1 MWLHTVFIVLV
12 ALSLSPR
19 LCAAPP
25 PLLTQAVNHWAE
37 GRQELAFTQRTRVP
51 KGDGTTD
58 YERVERYDPSQ
69 PDDRRWQLLTV
80 NGRPPTQEE
89 RQHIEV
95 KRNRKPRKGPGN
107 PPARYLDLENAQL
120 VNETAEFAQFELGI
134 KPEAARF
141 VPLDKV
147 VVRITVEK
155 STATIDHISAFL
167 REPMRIAF
175 GLAKIL
181 DVDVDLQFTEPGSG
195 PPPASE
201 VAPNSTARVTMS
213 KFGDPLEFTWSDF
226 KEVAGLGMVIPSP

>member
-1 MWLHTVFIVLV
+1 MWFRLFVVITSC
-12 ALSLSPR
+12 ALAGWVR
-19 LCAAPP
+19 AEPP
-25 PLLTQAVNHWAE
+25 ALLTKAVDHWAE
-37 GRQELAFTQRTRVP
+37 GHQELAFTQRTRVP
-51 KGDGTTD
+51 KEDGTTH

-80 NGRPPTQEE
+80 NRRPPTDEE
-89 RQHIEV
+89 RKDIEV
-95 KRNRKPRKGPGN
+95 KRNRKPRKPAGN
-107 PPARYLDLENAQL
+107 PPAHYLDMESARL
-120 VNETAEFAQFELGI
+120 VSETAEFAHFELGI

-181 DVDVDLQFTEPGSG
+181 DVDVDLQFTDPATG

-201 VAPNSTARVTMS
+201 VASNSTARVKMS

-226 KEVAGLGMVIPSP
+226 KEVPAYR